1 VSYTFKRLLIRR
13 FIVKLALKD
22 VNEEDR
28 GVIAPCGIICLGC
41 DVHQDESLEAAKR
54 VIEIWEGMN
63 LPDVSGLVGMKAQ
76 EILDTLKTL
85 KEYVDRREKTGA
97 CPGCFKGGGPSAFCS
112 VAKCVKSKGYWTC
125 AECED
130 CNLESEHPCPHSDT
144 GLATTPLGSRQ
155 QTSALIRKRYNS
167 NNTENLKKCLEIGYS
182 SFITETREKVRTGWR
197 TWQVIS
203 SESLFPQR

>member
-1 VSYTFKRLLIRR
+1 M
-13 FIVKLALKD
+13 KLALKD

-41 DVHQDESLEAAKR
+41 DGHQDESLEAAKR

-63 LPDVSGLVGMKAQ
+63 LPDVSGLVGLKAQ
-76 EILDTLKTL
+76 EIIDTLKTL

-97 CPGCFKGGGPSAFCS
+97 CPGCFKGGGPSVMCS
-112 VAKCVKSKGYWTC
+112 IAKCVKSKGYWTC

-130 CNLESEHPCPHSDT
+130 FNPEAEYPCPHSDT
-144 GLATTPLGSRQ
+144 DVASIPLGSRQ
-155 QTSALIRKRYNS
+155 QTSALIRKRYNA
-167 NNTENLKKCLEIGYS
+167 NNIENLKKCREIGYPA
-182 SFITETREKVRTGWR
+182 FIAETREKVKTGWR

-203 SESLFPQR
+203 NEKLFPQR

>member
-1 VSYTFKRLLIRR
+1 L
-13 FIVKLALKD
+13 KLALKD

-41 DVHQDESLEAAKR
+41 DFHQEESLQAAKR
-54 VIEIWEGMN
+54 VIEIWEGFN
-63 LPDVSGLVGMKAQ
+63 LPDISGLIGLKAQ

-85 KEYVDRREKTGA
+85 REYVDRREKAGP
-97 CPGCFKGGGPSAFCS
+97 CLGCFKDSGPSAMCS

-144 GLATTPLGSRQ
+144 GLTSIPFGSRQ
-155 QTSALIRKRYNS
+155 QTSALIRKRYNA
-167 NNTENLKKCLEIGYS
+167 NNTENLRKCREIGYPA
-182 SFITETREKVRTGWR
+182 FIAETREKVRTGWR

-203 SESLFPQR
+203 NETLFPQR